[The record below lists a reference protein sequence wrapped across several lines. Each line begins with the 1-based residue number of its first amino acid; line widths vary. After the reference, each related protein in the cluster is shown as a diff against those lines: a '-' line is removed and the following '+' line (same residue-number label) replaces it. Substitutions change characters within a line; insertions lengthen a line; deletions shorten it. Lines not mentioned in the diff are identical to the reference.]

1 MLRPEKL
8 CVVHVAA
15 AADRLA
21 LETLCLTTRV
31 IAPLRVAQV
40 LILLEQGGANLI
52 WSAALGA
59 EVRLLRCS
67 GLSIAAKIAA
77 LQLEFSKLSRER
89 KLYAV
94 HLHGVGPCL
103 LGSQA
108 LKGTVPQSRVLYSP
122 HLTHAASPRTAALL
136 RPLVQSYL
144 DSFDCAAVTTSPA
157 EAQTLSKLLNR
168 SAEVLPPHTVSGI
181 FFEAARQDGPRPSV
195 LANGSGAEAVNV
207 VSRLSVLLN
216 SRDARIPFS
225 WLGMAQARLQ
235 AQLEAAGVRVLD
247 IQDHAE
253 KAQLL
258 SRASVFVHI
267 SSGSR
272 LPVAIPQAMAAGVP
286 CLVSDTTLHRALVRH
301 GETGFICTSE
311 RDFIEKLI
319 FLLRDRAERE
329 RIGAAARTEAGR
341 CFTLGHFER
350 AILRAY
356 GFSGIKALHAPRL
369 LAPPPAAVAG
379 VGFMHAVTAD
389 SEGKACNSIEH

>member
-1 MLRPEKL
+1 MLRHEKL

-15 AADRLA
+15 AGDRLA
-21 LETLCLTTRV
+21 LETLCHTTQV
-31 IAPLRVAQV
+31 IAPQSVAQV
-40 LILLEQGGANLI
+40 LVLLEQGGANLI
-52 WSAALGA
+52 WSAALAA

-67 GLSIAAKIAA
+67 GLSIAAKIGA

-108 LKGTVPQSRVLYSP
+108 LKGAALQGRVLYSP
-122 HLTHAASPRTAALL
+122 HLTHAASPWTAALL

-181 FFEAARQDGPRPSV
+181 FFDAARQDGTRPSV
-195 LANGSGAEAVNV
+195 LANGSGVEAVDV

-216 SRDARIPFS
+216 SRGARIPFS
-225 WLGMAQARLQ
+225 WLGMAEARLQ
-235 AQLEAAGVRVLD
+235 AQLEAAGVKVLD

-258 SRASVFVHI
+258 SRTSAFVHI
-267 SSGSR
+267 ASDSR
-272 LPVAIPQAMAAGVP
+272 LLIAIAQAMAAGVP

-311 RDFIEKLI
+311 RDFLEKLI
-319 FLLRDRAERE
+319 LLLRDRAERQRVGE
-329 RIGAAARTEAGR
+329 AARAEAER
-341 CFTLGHFER
+341 WFTSKHFER

-356 GFSGIKALHAPRL
+356 GLSRVDAGLSRVEAGLSGVEATERR
-369 LAPPPAAVAG
+369 
-379 VGFMHAVTAD
+379 
-389 SEGKACNSIEH
+389 ACEQPEV